1 MVLFGVLFSLSVRR
15 AVAFRADLLFELVV
29 TIVGAGASVAAL
41 LVVYTRTDTLGGW
54 GPGEAIAL
62 LGTFQILSGLRTT
75 FVEPNLQFFGDQ
87 VKSGRFDAILLQPAP
102 SILLASLGSCAPTAL
117 IRVGLGVGI
126 AVTGA
131 VQADLAVTP
140 GGVAAWLV
148 VVAAATVTMWATRVL
163 TASVVFWA
171 FGLNLDVLYD
181 AVWQFGRY
189 PVQIYGSGL
198 RVVLTYVVPVSMI
211 ATVPVEALRGGAV
224 WAVPV
229 AMIVAMGTSTA
240 AWLVWR
246 RGLRR
251 YTSAT
256 S

>member
-1 MVLFGVLFSLSVRR
+1 MLFGVLFSLSVRR
-15 AVAFRADLLFELVV
+15 AVAFRADLLFELLV

-62 LGTFQILSGLRTT
+62 LGTFQVVSGLRST
-75 FVEPNLQFFGDQ
+75 FVEPNLQFFGEQ
-87 VKSGRFDAILLQPAP
+87 VKSGRLDAILVQPAP

-117 IRVGLGVGI
+117 IQVGLGVGI

-131 VQADLAVTP
+131 VKADLVASP
-140 GGVAAWLV
+140 GGIAAWLV
-148 VVAAATVTMWATRVL
+148 VVIAATVTMWATRVMI
-163 TASVVFWA
+163 ASVVFWA
-171 FGLNLDVLYD
+171 FGLSLDVLYD
-181 AVWQFGRY
+181 ALWQFGRY
-189 PVQIYGSGL
+189 PVQVYRSGL
-198 RVVLTYVVPVSMI
+198 QVVFTYVVPVSLI
-211 ATVPVEALRGGAV
+211 ATVPVQALVGEALV
-224 WAVPV
+224 VVPV
-229 AMIVAMGTSTA
+229 IVAVGTSTA
-240 AWLVWR
+240 AWWVWR

>member
-1 MVLFGVLFSLSVRR
+1 MLFGVLFSLSVRR

-41 LVVYTRTDTLGGW
+41 LVVYTRTGTLGGW
-54 GPGEAIAL
+54 SPGAAIAL

-75 FVEPNLQFFGDQ
+75 FVEPNLQFFGEQ
-87 VKSGRFDAILLQPAP
+87 VKSGRLDAILLQPAP
-102 SILLASLGSCAPTAL
+102 SILLASLGSSAPTAL

-126 AVTGA
+126 AVTG
-131 VQADLAVTP
+131 VVRADLEVTP

-148 VVAAATVTMWATRVL
+148 VVAAATVTMWATRVV

-171 FGLNLDVLYD
+171 LGLSLDVLYD

-211 ATVPVEALRGGAV
+211 ATVPMEALRGGAL
-224 WAVPV
+224 WGVP
-229 AMIVAMGTSTA
+229 IVAIGTSTA

-246 RGLRR
+246 SGLRR

>member
-1 MVLFGVLFSLSVRR
+1 MLFGVLFSLSVRR

-62 LGTFQILSGLRTT
+62 LGTFQVVSGLRST
-75 FVEPNLQFFGDQ
+75 FVEPNLQFFGEQ
-87 VKSGRFDAILLQPAP
+87 VKSGRLDAILLQPAP

-117 IRVGLGVGI
+117 IQVGLGVGI

-131 VQADLAVTP
+131 LKADFAITP
-140 GGVAAWLV
+140 GGVAAWLIV
-148 VVAAATVTMWATRVL
+148 VVAATVTMWATRVV
-163 TASVVFWA
+163 TSSVVFWA
-171 FGLNLDVLYD
+171 FGLSLDVLYD

-189 PVQIYGSGL
+189 PVQVYGSGL
-198 RVVLTYVVPVSMI
+198 RIVLTYVAPVSLI
-211 ATVPVEALRGGAV
+211 ATVPVEALRGEGLL
-224 WAVPV
+224 AVPV
-229 AMIVAMGTSTA
+229 AAVVAVGASTA

-246 RGLRR
+246 SGLRR

>member
-1 MVLFGVLFSLSVRR
+1 MLFGVLFSLSVRR

-41 LVVYTRTDTLGGW
+41 LVVYARTDTLGGW

-62 LGTFQILSGLRTT
+62 LGTFQVVSGLRST

-87 VKSGRFDAILLQPAP
+87 VKSGRLDAILLQPAP

-117 IRVGLGVGI
+117 IQVGLGVGI

-131 VQADLAVTP
+131 VRADLAVTP

-148 VVAAATVTMWATRVL
+148 VVAAATVTMWATRVVI
-163 TASVVFWA
+163 ASVVFWA
-171 FGLNLDVLYD
+171 FGLSLDVLYD

-189 PVQIYGSGL
+189 PVQVYQSGL
-198 RVVLTYVVPVSMI
+198 QVVFTYVVPVALI
-211 ATVPVEALRGGAV
+211 ATVPVQALRGELLLVVPALVVAV
-224 WAVPV
+224 
-229 AMIVAMGTSTA
+229 GTSTA

>member
-1 MVLFGVLFSLSVRR
+1 
-15 AVAFRADLLFELVV
+15 
-29 TIVGAGASVAAL
+29 
-41 LVVYTRTDTLGGW
+41 
-54 GPGEAIAL
+54 
-62 LGTFQILSGLRTT
+62 
-75 FVEPNLQFFGDQ
+75 

-102 SILLASLGSCAPTAL
+102 SILLASLGSCAPTAM

-131 VQADLAVTP
+131 VQADLVVSP

-198 RVVLTYVVPVSMI
+198 RVVLTYVVPVAMI
-211 ATVPVEALRGGAV
+211 ATVPVEAFRGGAL

-229 AMIVAMGTSTA
+229 AMIVALSTSTA
-240 AWLVWR
+240 AWLVWQ

>member
-1 MVLFGVLFSLSVRR
+1 MLFGVLFSLSVRR

-62 LGTFQILSGLRTT
+62 LGTFQVVSGLRST
-75 FVEPNLQFFGDQ
+75 FVEPNLQFFGEQ
-87 VKSGRFDAILLQPAP
+87 VKSGRLDAILLQPAP

-117 IRVGLGVGI
+117 IQVGLGVGI

-131 VQADLAVTP
+131 LKADFAITP
-140 GGVAAWLV
+140 GGVAAWLIV
-148 VVAAATVTMWATRVL
+148 VVAATVTMWATRVV
-163 TASVVFWA
+163 TSSVVFWA
-171 FGLNLDVLYD
+171 FGLSLDVLYD

-189 PVQIYGSGL
+189 PVQVYGSGL
-198 RVVLTYVVPVSMI
+198 RIVLTYVAPVSLI
-211 ATVPVEALRGGAV
+211 ATVPVEALRDEGLL
-224 WAVPV
+224 AVPV
-229 AMIVAMGTSTA
+229 AAVVAVGTSTA

-246 RGLRR
+246 SGLRR

>member
-1 MVLFGVLFSLSVRR
+1 MLFGVLFSLSVRR
-15 AVAFRADLLFELVV
+15 AVAFRADLLFELLV

-62 LGTFQILSGLRTT
+62 LGTFQVVSGLRST
-75 FVEPNLQFFGDQ
+75 FVEPNLQFFGEQ
-87 VKSGRFDAILLQPAP
+87 VKSGRLDAILLQPAP

-117 IRVGLGVGI
+117 IQVGLGVGI

-131 VQADLAVTP
+131 ARADLVVTA
-140 GGVAAWLV
+140 GGVAAWVVLV
-148 VVAAATVTMWATRVL
+148 LAATVVMWATRVV

-171 FGLNLDVLYD
+171 FGLSLDVLYD
-181 AVWQFGRY
+181 ALWQFGRY
-189 PVQIYGSGL
+189 PVQVYRSGL
-198 RVVLTYVVPVSMI
+198 QVVFTYVVPVSLI
-211 ATVPVEALRGGAV
+211 ATVPVQALRGEALV
-224 WAVPV
+224 VVPV
-229 AMIVAMGTSTA
+229 IVAVGTSTA
-240 AWLVWR
+240 AWCVWR